1 MKTAGIKP
9 PKDDGDDHDG
19 AFASWLMAVQQPD
32 AQKPEAKKPE
42 HEEDATMKVVAPFIA
57 KCQGEMSPKNECSL
71 AKGFDPAKECNTHV
85 DESQKCKS
93 CKKKLLPCVM
103 KAMKTAGIQ
112 PPKDDGDDHD
122 GAFASWL
129 MAVQQPDAQK
139 PEAKKPEHEED
150 ATMKVV
156 APFIAKCQ
164 GEMSPTDK
172 CSLAK
177 GFDPAKEC
185 NTHVDESQKC
195 KSCKKKLLPCVMKA
209 MKTAGI

>member
-1 MKTAGIKP
+1 MGGASPILNAMSTALKILFMATLVAVITCIPIREDQDVDAIVPEGTSSAPVP
-9 PKDDGDDHDG
+9 PV
-19 AFASWLMAVQQPD
+19 MAVQHEP
-32 AQKPEAKKPE
+32 AQQPEAKKPE

-57 KCQGEMSPKNECSL
+57 KCQGEMSPTDKCSL

-85 DESQKCKS
+85 AESQKCKS

-129 MAVQQPDAQK
+129 MAVQQPDARQ

-177 GFDPAKEC
+177 GFDPAK
-185 NTHVDESQKC
+185 
-195 KSCKKKLLPCVMKA
+195 
-209 MKTAGI
+209 